1 LFYESEKETR
11 RKRIDKQLVA
21 AGWMVTGFSEIL
33 VISDLSKHEVT
44 EFPTD
49 HGPADYALVVNGR
62 LLGVV

>member
-1 LFYESEKETR
+1 
-11 RKRIDKQLVA
+11 
-21 AGWMVTGFSEIL
+21 MVTGFSEIL